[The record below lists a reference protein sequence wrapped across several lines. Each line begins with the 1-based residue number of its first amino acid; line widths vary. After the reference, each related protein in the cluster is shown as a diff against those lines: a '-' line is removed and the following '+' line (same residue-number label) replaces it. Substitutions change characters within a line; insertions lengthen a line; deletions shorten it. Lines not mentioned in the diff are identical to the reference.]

1 MIVCK
6 YCEREFRSLNAYY
19 AHKCDGYV
27 KEREELKRKKEE
39 ENDNGEFVC
48 NGCGRHFKTS
58 SSLRS
63 HARFCENYKPIK
75 KYDENGNFISHSIYK
90 VGDVYRCECGKEFN
104 NPQSLNAHF
113 SHCDYHCKCLG
124 KEIKQRPHE
133 INRVMAGWENKTK
146 EEIQLIHEKCGR
158 TNSENQKQGI
168 TKNIWKGR
176 KHTDISKEHHREAA
190 IKVREK
196 LHENCAASYNTNGC
210 KYIDKLN
217 EEKGWHL
224 QHALNGGEVKKF
236 GYYLDGYDEEL
247 NIVFE
252 YDEPRHYENVYE
264 NILKEKDIERQNY
277 LKSKLNCK
285 FYRYN
290 EKLDL
295 LYAV

>member
-1 MIVCK
+1 MIVCE
-6 YCEREFRSLNAYY
+6 YCKREFRSLNAYY
-19 AHKCDGYV
+19 PHKCDGYV
-27 KEREELKRKKEE
+27 KEREELKRKQEE
-39 ENDNGEFVC
+39 ENNNGKYVC
-48 NGCGRHFKTS
+48 NGCGRHFKTLK
-58 SSLRS
+58 SLWS
-63 HARFCENYKPIK
+63 HARFCENYKAK
-75 KYDENGNFISHSIYK
+75 DKTSKYKIEENL
-90 VGDVYRCECGKEFN
+90 YRCECGKEFDN
-104 NPQSLNAHF
+104 FQSLNGHF
-113 SHCDYHCKCLG
+113 SHCEYHCKCLG
-124 KEIKQRPHE
+124 KERKQRPHE
-133 INRVMAGWENKTK
+133 INHVMAGWENKTK

-196 LHENCAASYNTNGC
+196 LHEDCAASYNINGC

-252 YDEPRHYENVYE
+252 YDEPRHYENVYK

-295 LYAV
+295 LYEV